1 MSAHVATLH
10 PEPPFALCG
19 PRGTLIA
26 RGVRTRYCDVRAAQ
40 AALRSG
46 TAPILLGALPFDV
59 SRPAALMVPDGVLR
73 ARKLPDWPTGPLPKV
88 RVAAALPPPA
98 DYLTRIGRARDLLAA
113 FDGPLHKVVLAR
125 AVQLTAD
132 APLDARVL
140 LRRLV
145 VADPTA
151 YGYLVDLT
159 SAGND
164 DTGAALV
171 GASPELLVARSGN
184 RVMCKP
190 FAGSAPRAA
199 DPKLDA
205 ANAAALAS
213 SAKNRHEHQLV
224 VDTG

>member
-1 MSAHVATLH
+1 
-10 PEPPFALCG
+10 
-19 PRGTLIA
+19 
-26 RGVRTRYCDVRAAQ
+26 
-40 AALRSG
+40 
-46 TAPILLGALPFDV
+46 
-59 SRPAALMVPDGVLR
+59 MVPDGVLR

-171 GASPELLVARSGN
+171 GASQSFWSHDPAIASCASHLPAQ
-184 RVMCKP
+184 P
-190 FAGSAPRAA
+190 HAPPTPNSTPPTR
-199 DPKLDA
+199 P
-205 ANAAALAS
+205 
-213 SAKNRHEHQLV
+213 H
-224 VDTG
+224 

>member
-1 MSAHVATLH
+1 M
-10 PEPPFALCG
+10 
-19 PRGTLIA
+19 
-26 RGVRTRYCDVRAAQ
+26 
-40 AALRSG
+40 
-46 TAPILLGALPFDV
+46 
-59 SRPAALMVPDGVLR
+59 
-73 ARKLPDWPTGPLPKV
+73 
-88 RVAAALPPPA
+88 
-98 DYLTRIGRARDLLAA
+98 
-113 FDGPLHKVVLAR
+113 VLAR

-190 FAGSAPRAA
+190 FAGSAHAPPTPNSTPPTR
-199 DPKLDA
+199 P
-205 ANAAALAS
+205 
-213 SAKNRHEHQLV
+213 H
-224 VDTG
+224 